1 MAKRNLKSA
10 LTNSLKAEDNAV
22 RDRFEKADSLLGE
35 KQSANNESLAAEKQ
49 TEVTQTEAVPQ
60 KKVVRDTFTMPT
72 EDYELI
78 GIIQQ
83 RCLQSAYNATRSEI
97 VRAGIKLLNELS
109 DEKLLQALKAVE
121 KIKTGRPSRKKV

>member
-1 MAKRNLKSA
+1 MPKRNLKSA

-35 KQSANNESLAAEKQ
+35 KQSANNESLPEKQ

-121 KIKTGRPSRKKV
+121 KIKTGRPSRKKQ